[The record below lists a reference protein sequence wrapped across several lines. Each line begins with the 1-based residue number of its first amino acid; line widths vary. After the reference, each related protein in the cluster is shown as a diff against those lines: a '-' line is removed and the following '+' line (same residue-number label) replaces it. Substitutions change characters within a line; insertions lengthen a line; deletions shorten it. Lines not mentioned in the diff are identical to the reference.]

1 MRDVELTSLR
11 MNFRDF
17 TESTAALILCTLGA
31 LVTGVVL
38 GHGSDRFVVLPA
50 LILLIP
56 PSIGLRGNIY
66 ASLGSRLGS
75 YLHTGKIS
83 PTFVMDQR
91 VAGNVYSSTF
101 LLLIFSII
109 AGLLAAQIAIP
120 MGLTTIESS
129 NAGFLE
135 LTLSLAL
142 ISTLAAFFSAILMIP
157 CTFILA
163 IGSYRWGWNPDN
175 VTAPFITL
183 IGDMVTLPILFG
195 SMDIV
200 LAISHPVKIV
210 ATIIVLILTAG
221 FYLLNKRTEKKG
233 LGEKIV
239 KESIPVLLICTVLNF
254 GAGTLLGDNLESFV
268 ALAGLFIII
277 PAFLED
283 GGAIGGILSARIST
297 MLHLG
302 ILYPDSRPNKEV
314 LMSFGTMHLLALII
328 FPVIGLAGQA
338 VNQLLQ
344 LPTIPT
350 AQMILLTIIAGQL
363 LMLILDMLSYYFA
376 IISYRRNLDPDNVGI
391 PLITSSADIL
401 GMACLIFTMVILNI
415 V

>member
-1 MRDVELTSLR
+1 MKDVELTALR
-11 MNFRDF
+11 LNFRDF
-17 TESTAALILCTLGA
+17 TESTVALMLCTLGA
-31 LVTGVVL
+31 LVTGVVM

-50 LILLIP
+50 LVLLIP
-56 PSIGLRGNIY
+56 PSIALRGNIY

-91 VAGNVYSSTF
+91 VARNVYSSTL

-109 AGLLAAQIAIP
+109 AGLLAAQMAIP
-120 MGLTTIESS
+120 MGLNTIESS
-129 NAGFLE
+129 NTGFLE

-157 CTFILA
+157 CTFALA

-183 IGDMVTLPILFG
+183 VGDMVTLPLLFA

-200 LAISHPVKIV
+200 LAMDSYLKVT
-210 ATIIVLILTAG
+210 ATFIVLLLTAG
-221 FYLLNKRTEKKG
+221 FYLLNKRTEQGG

-239 KESIPVLLICTVLNF
+239 RESIPVLLICTVLNF
-254 GAGTLLGDNLESFV
+254 GAGTILGDNLESFV

-302 ILYPDSRPNKEV
+302 ILYPESRPPKEV
-314 LMSFGTMHLLALII
+314 LLSFGTMHLLALII
-328 FPVIGLAGQA
+328 FPVIGLAGQM

-350 AQMILLTIIAGQL
+350 VQMVLLTVIAGQL
-363 LMLILDMLSYYFA
+363 LMLTLDLLTYYFS
-376 IISYRRNLDPDNVGI
+376 IIAYRKNLDPDNVGV

-401 GMACLIFTMVILNI
+401 GMACLVFTMMLLNI

>member
-11 MNFRDF
+11 INFRDF

-31 LVTGVVL
+31 LVTGVVM
-38 GHGSDRFVVLPA
+38 GHGSDRFIVLPA

-83 PTFVMDQR
+83 PTFVMNQR

-109 AGLLAAQIAIP
+109 AGILAAQMSIP
-120 MGLTTIESS
+120 MGLTTIENS

-135 LTLSLAL
+135 LTLNLAL

-157 CTFILA
+157 CTFALA

-183 IGDMVTLPILFG
+183 IGDMVTLPLLYA

-200 LAISHPVKIV
+200 LAISPSLKII
-210 ATIIVLILTAG
+210 TTFIVLILTAG

-239 KESIPVLLICTVLNF
+239 KESIPVLLICTILNF

-283 GGAIGGILSARIST
+283 GGAIGSILSARIST

-302 ILYPDSRPNKEV
+302 ILYPESWPPKE
-314 LMSFGTMHLLALII
+314 LFLSFGTMHLLALII
-328 FPVIGLAGQA
+328 FPVIGLTGQV
-338 VNQLLQ
+338 VNQLLH
-344 LPTIPT
+344 LATIPT
-350 AQMILLTIIAGQL
+350 VQMVLLTVIAGQL
-363 LMLILDMLSYYFA
+363 LMLILDVLSYYFS
-376 IISYRRNLDPDNVGI
+376 IIAYRKNLDPDNVGI

-401 GMACLIFTMVILNI
+401 GMACLVFTMAILNI

>member
-1 MRDVELTSLR
+1 MKDVELTALR
-11 MNFRDF
+11 LNFRDF
-17 TESTAALILCTLGA
+17 TESTVALMLCTLGA
-31 LVTGVVL
+31 LVTGVVM

-50 LILLIP
+50 LVLLIP
-56 PSIGLRGNIY
+56 PSIALRGNIY

-91 VAGNVYSSTF
+91 VARNVYSSTL

-109 AGLLAAQIAIP
+109 AGLLAAQMAIP
-120 MGLTTIESS
+120 MGLNTIESS
-129 NAGFLE
+129 NTGFLE

-157 CTFILA
+157 CTFALA

-183 IGDMVTLPILFG
+183 VGDMVTLPLLFA

-200 LAISHPVKIV
+200 LAIDSYLKVI
-210 ATIIVLILTAG
+210 ATFIVLLLTAG
-221 FYLLNKRTEKKG
+221 FYLLNKRTEQGG

-239 KESIPVLLICTVLNF
+239 RESIPVLLICTVLNF
-254 GAGTLLGDNLESFV
+254 GAGTILGDNLESFV

-302 ILYPDSRPNKEV
+302 ILYPESRPPKEV
-314 LMSFGTMHLLALII
+314 LLSFGTMHLLALII
-328 FPVIGLAGQA
+328 FPVIGLAGQM

-350 AQMILLTIIAGQL
+350 VQMVLLTVIAGQL
-363 LMLILDMLSYYFA
+363 LMLTLDLLTYYFS
-376 IISYRRNLDPDNVGI
+376 IIAYRKNLDPDNVGV

-401 GMACLIFTMVILNI
+401 GMACLVFTMMLLNI

>member
-1 MRDVELTSLR
+1 MKDVELTALR
-11 MNFRDF
+11 LNFRDF
-17 TESTAALILCTLGA
+17 TESTVALMLCTLGA
-31 LVTGVVL
+31 LVTGVVM

-50 LILLIP
+50 LVLLIP
-56 PSIGLRGNIY
+56 PSIALRGNIY

-91 VAGNVYSSTF
+91 VARNVYSSTL

-109 AGLLAAQIAIP
+109 AGLLAAQMAIP
-120 MGLTTIESS
+120 MGLNTIESS
-129 NAGFLE
+129 NTGFLE

-157 CTFILA
+157 CTFALA

-183 IGDMVTLPILFG
+183 VGDMVTLPLLFA

-200 LAISHPVKIV
+200 LAIDSYLKVT
-210 ATIIVLILTAG
+210 ATFIVLLLTAG
-221 FYLLNKRTEKKG
+221 FYLLNKRTEQGG

-239 KESIPVLLICTVLNF
+239 RESIPVLLICTVLNF
-254 GAGTLLGDNLESFV
+254 GAGTILGDNLESFV

-302 ILYPDSRPNKEV
+302 ILYPESRPPKEV
-314 LMSFGTMHLLALII
+314 LLSFGTMHLLALII
-328 FPVIGLAGQA
+328 FPVIGLAGQM

-350 AQMILLTIIAGQL
+350 VQMVLLTVIAGQL
-363 LMLILDMLSYYFA
+363 LMLTLDLLTYYFS
-376 IISYRRNLDPDNVGI
+376 IIAYRKNLDPDNVGV

-401 GMACLIFTMVILNI
+401 GMACLVFTMMLLNI

>member
-1 MRDVELTSLR
+1 MKDVELTALR
-11 MNFRDF
+11 LNFRDF
-17 TESTAALILCTLGA
+17 TESTVALMLCTLGA
-31 LVTGVVL
+31 LVTGVVM

-50 LILLIP
+50 LVLLIP
-56 PSIGLRGNIY
+56 PSIALRGNIY

-91 VAGNVYSSTF
+91 VARNVYSSTL

-109 AGLLAAQIAIP
+109 AGLLAAQMAIP
-120 MGLTTIESS
+120 MGLNTIESS
-129 NAGFLE
+129 NTGFLE

-157 CTFILA
+157 CTFALA

-183 IGDMVTLPILFG
+183 VGDMVTLPLLFA

-200 LAISHPVKIV
+200 LAIDPYIKVT
-210 ATIIVLILTAG
+210 ATFIVLLLTAG
-221 FYLLNKRTEKKG
+221 FYLLNKRTEQGG

-239 KESIPVLLICTVLNF
+239 RESIPVLLICTVLNF
-254 GAGTLLGDNLESFV
+254 GAGTILGDNLESFV

-302 ILYPDSRPNKEV
+302 ILYPESRPPKEV
-314 LMSFGTMHLLALII
+314 LLSFGTMHLLALII
-328 FPVIGLAGQA
+328 FPVIGLAGQM

-350 AQMILLTIIAGQL
+350 VQMVLLTVIAGQL
-363 LMLILDMLSYYFA
+363 LMLTLDLLTYYFS
-376 IISYRRNLDPDNVGI
+376 IIAYRKNLDPDNVGV

-401 GMACLIFTMVILNI
+401 GMACLVFTMMLLNI

>member
-1 MRDVELTSLR
+1 MRDVALTSLR
-11 MNFRDF
+11 LNFRDF

-31 LVTGVVL
+31 LVTGIVM
-38 GHGSDRFVVLPA
+38 GSGSDRFVILPA

-83 PTFVMDQR
+83 PTFVLDQR
-91 VAGNVYSSTF
+91 IVGNIYSSTF

-109 AGLLAAQIAIP
+109 SGLLAAQMAIP
-120 MGLTTIESS
+120 MGLTVIGGS
-129 NAGFLE
+129 NAGFLG
-135 LTLSLAL
+135 LTLNLAL
-142 ISTLAAFFSAILMIP
+142 ISTLAAFFSAVLMIP
-157 CTFILA
+157 CTFALA

-200 LAISHPVKIV
+200 LAIDPPVKIITT
-210 ATIIVLILTAG
+210 AAVLILTSG
-221 FYLLNKRTEKKG
+221 FYGLNRRTEKKG

-239 KESIPVLLICTVLNF
+239 RESIPVLLICTVLNF

-302 ILYPDSRPNKEV
+302 ILYPESRPPKEV
-314 LMSFGTMHLLALII
+314 FFSFGTMHLLALII
-328 FPVIGLAGQA
+328 FPVIGLAGQG
-338 VNQLLQ
+338 VNYLLQ
-344 LPTIPT
+344 LPTIST
-350 AQMILLTIIAGQL
+350 FQMILLTVIAGQIL
-363 LMLILDMLSYYFA
+363 VLILDILSYYFA

-401 GMACLIFTMVILNI
+401 GMACLIFTMSILNI

>member
-1 MRDVELTSLR
+1 MKDVELTALR
-11 MNFRDF
+11 LNFRDF
-17 TESTAALILCTLGA
+17 TESTVALMLCTLGA
-31 LVTGVVL
+31 LVTGVVM

-50 LILLIP
+50 LVLLIP
-56 PSIGLRGNIY
+56 PSIALRGNIY

-91 VAGNVYSSTF
+91 VARNVYSSTL

-109 AGLLAAQIAIP
+109 AGLLAAQMAIP
-120 MGLTTIESS
+120 MGLNTIESS
-129 NAGFLE
+129 NTGFLE

-157 CTFILA
+157 CTFALA

-183 IGDMVTLPILFG
+183 VGDMVTLPLLFA

-200 LAISHPVKIV
+200 LAIDSYIKVT
-210 ATIIVLILTAG
+210 ATFIVLLLTAG
-221 FYLLNKRTEKKG
+221 FYLLNKRTEQGG

-239 KESIPVLLICTVLNF
+239 RESIPVLLICTVLNF
-254 GAGTLLGDNLESFV
+254 GAGTILGDNLESFV

-302 ILYPDSRPNKEV
+302 ILYPESRPPKEV
-314 LMSFGTMHLLALII
+314 LLSFGTMHLLALII
-328 FPVIGLAGQA
+328 FPVIGLAGQM

-350 AQMILLTIIAGQL
+350 VQMVLLTVIAGQL
-363 LMLILDMLSYYFA
+363 LMLTLDLLTYYFS
-376 IISYRRNLDPDNVGI
+376 IIAYRKNLDPDNVGV

-401 GMACLIFTMVILNI
+401 GMACLVFTMMLLNI